1 MRAVGFAAA
10 AAPWAAVAALGLV
23 AGPAGSAPAS
33 GAAEALTA
41 QVVSV
46 RPHDPTAFTQGLV
59 LHEGWLYE
67 STGRDRG
74 EARLRQVDPRTGE
87 AVRELYLPPADGGGH
102 YWGEGLALVGGRL
115 VQLTWLHGIA
125 FQYDLDTFDVLGRY
139 RYEGEG
145 WGLCYDG
152 ARLVMSNG
160 SDTLVFRDPV
170 NFSILDAVVVTDEG
184 RGVDRLNELECVG
197 DDVYANVFLT
207 DRIARID
214 AASGVVEAWID
225 AGGLLDA
232 EEAERADVLNG
243 IAHDPEEGT
252 FLVTGKW
259 WPKLFEVR
267 FAPPGGTAP
276 VPVHIPLAVR
286 GS

>member
-1 MRAVGFAAA
+1 MALAAS
-10 AAPWAAVAALGLV
+10 AAPWAAATALGL
-23 AGPAGSAPAS
+23 AGGPAGSALAS
-33 GAAEALTA
+33 GPAENLTT

-87 AVRELYLPPADGGGH
+87 AVREVYLPPAEGGGH
-102 YWGEGLALVGGRL
+102 YWGEGLALVGSRL

-125 FQYDLDTFDVLGRY
+125 FEYDLDTFQVLGRH

-145 WGLCYDG
+145 WGLCHDG
-152 ARLVMSNG
+152 TRLVMSNG
-160 SDTLVFRDPV
+160 SGTLVFRDPV
-170 NFSILDAVVVTDEG
+170 DFSIVGSVAVTDEG

-197 DDVYANVFLT
+197 DDVFANVFLT

-214 AASGVVEAWID
+214 PASGVVEAWID

-243 IAHDPEEGT
+243 IAHDPEAGT

-267 FAPPGGTAP
+267 FVPPAGPAPAP
-276 VPVHIPLAVR
+276 AYVPLAAR